1 MEKYMKEQY
10 GSWRYVLI
18 TQHLGGHVTWST
30 WSSKTAFPTWETFQK
45 QTGTK
50 KIKLNFSITK

>member
-30 WSSKTAFPTWETFQK
+30 WSSKTACPTWETFQK

-50 KIKLNFSITK
+50 KNKVKF